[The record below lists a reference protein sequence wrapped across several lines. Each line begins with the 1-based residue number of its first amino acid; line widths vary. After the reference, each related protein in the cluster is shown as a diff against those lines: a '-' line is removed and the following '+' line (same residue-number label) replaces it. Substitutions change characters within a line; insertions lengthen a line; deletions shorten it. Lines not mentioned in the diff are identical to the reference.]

1 MPTSMVRFLWTGF
14 ALLFFLP
21 MTYAQSYCVTCHDGS
36 AKEGW
41 VTSPGLDCS
50 VKNCYPGAPTT
61 SFQASL
67 HPGFFT
73 TQSNGQITVSGVIP
87 GSPADQ
93 VGLHPGDIILRI
105 NGNAVGVTCP
115 SLGWESSP
123 GSRRAELV
131 IRRNDS
137 ERILSTSL
145 VPVESLVASQWTSN
159 GSFLEPVTAS
169 SAASKGGPMLSGSHL
184 IGLKFTTAFEVVIVD
199 DVLRG
204 SPAARADI
212 QPGDKLVQIEGDTPR
227 FGAIADINDR
237 MLGDRRVEVKL
248 LLQRGSSIRSVTL
261 QAEGLSEILRN
272 AIGRTL
278 NGPKTLEARAD

>member
-1 MPTSMVRFLWTGF
+1 MTTSMVRFLWMGF

-21 MTYAQSYCVTCHDGS
+21 GTYAQYCVTCHDGS
-36 AKEGW
+36 AKQGW

-50 VKNCYPGAPTT
+50 VRNCYPGAQNTP
-61 SFQASL
+61 FQASL

-73 TQSNGQITVSGVIP
+73 TQSHGQITVSGVIP

-93 VGLHPGDIILRI
+93 VGIHPGDIILRI
-105 NGNAVGVTCP
+105 NGNALGATCP

-123 GSRRAELV
+123 GSRRAEIV

-145 VPVESLVASQWTSN
+145 VPVESLVASQWTRN
-159 GSFLEPVTAS
+159 GSFLEPVTTN
-169 SAASKGGPMLSGSHL
+169 SAVSKGSSMLSGSHL
-184 IGLKFTTAFEVVIVD
+184 IGVKFKAAFEVVIVD
-199 DVLRG
+199 DVLKG
-204 SPAARADI
+204 SPAASADI
-212 QPGDKLVQIEGDTPR
+212 QPGDRLVEIEGDTPR
-227 FGAIADINDR
+227 FSGIADINNR
-237 MLGDRRVEVKL
+237 TLGDRRFEIKL

-272 AIGRTL
+272 ATRSTS
-278 NGPKTLEARAD
+278 NGAKTLEARAD